1 VNTTTT
7 AAFPDVDAARIQW
20 LSKTEGSGSWDDQAI
35 LNLCHQIQ
43 RQVNSPRSSNL
54 KLYNISE
61 LTQQIEDTIKAKA
74 S

>member
-1 VNTTTT
+1 MNTATT
-7 AAFPDVDAARIQW
+7 AAFPNVDAARIQW

-74 S
+74 T

>member
-1 VNTTTT
+1 MNTATT
-7 AAFPDVDAARIQW
+7 AAYPDVDAARIQW
-20 LSKTEGSGSWDDQAI
+20 LSTTEGPGSWDDQTI

-61 LTQQIEDTIKAKA
+61 LTQQIEDRIKAKA

>member
-1 VNTTTT
+1 MNTSTT

-74 S
+74 T